1 MSTLVLSIFSLPEP
15 KAQGELI
22 GWDSSGRPLV
32 RPSVHTFKH
41 EYL

>member
-1 MSTLVLSIFSLPEP
+1 MTTLVLLIFSSPEL

-22 GWDSSGRPLV
+22 GWDSSGRPSV
-32 RPSVHTFKH
+32 RPSVHTFNH